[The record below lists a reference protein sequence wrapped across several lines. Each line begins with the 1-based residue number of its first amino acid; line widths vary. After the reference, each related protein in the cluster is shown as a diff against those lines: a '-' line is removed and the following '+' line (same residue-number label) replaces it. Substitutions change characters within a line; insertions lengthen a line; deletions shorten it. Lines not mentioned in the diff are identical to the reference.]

1 MSEIPAIE
9 VAGLIRAFGSNV
21 ALDRIDLRVPDGAIY
36 GFLGPNGA
44 GKTTTIR
51 ILTGLITPSS
61 GTARIFGED
70 VVRSSAATRALVG
83 FLPDVP
89 AFYPWM
95 TAAEFLHFAGQL
107 FGLDDATLAER
118 VPTML
123 DMAGLAGVKTRVG
136 GFSRGM
142 KQRLGIAQALIN
154 APRLLLLDEPTSA
167 LDPMGRKEVL
177 DLIASLRGRA
187 TVFFSSHILADVER
201 VCDEVAILNRGRVV
215 AQAGVD
221 QLKARHSGDVIA
233 VEIAGDPSPL
243 LNAVAGEPWLNRV
256 ERSDGEV
263 RFSVSD
269 LSSAQRE
276 IPRAIA
282 AAGLELKRF
291 ERGEATLEEVFV
303 ELVGT
308 AAP

>member
-1 MSEIPAIE
+1 VTGSAIDIQ
-9 VAGLIRAFGSNV
+9 GLTRRFGKHV
-21 ALDRIDLRVPDGAIY
+21 ALDQIDLRVPEGSIF

-51 ILTGLITPSS
+51 ILTGLIPPTS
-61 GTARIFGED
+61 GVARVFGED
-70 VVRSSAATRALVG
+70 VTEGSAQTRGLIG

-95 TAAEFLHFAGQL
+95 TAPEFLRFAGLL
-107 FGLDDATLAER
+107 FSLDEATLEER
-118 VPTML
+118 VPTLL
-123 DMAGLAGVKTRVG
+123 DMAGLAGVRTKVG

-154 APRLLLLDEPTSA
+154 TPRLLLLDEPTSA

-177 DLIASLRGRA
+177 DLIASLKGRA
-187 TVFFSSHILADVER
+187 TVFFSSHILADIER

-215 AQAGVD
+215 TQAPVE
-221 QLKARHSGDVIA
+221 QLKTRRRGNVIA
-233 VEIAGDPSPL
+233 VEIVGDPTPML
-243 LNAVAGEPWLNRV
+243 DALAGEGWLTRV
-256 ERSDGEV
+256 ERSDGV
-263 RFSVSD
+263 MRFSVSD
-269 LSSAQRE
+269 VSLAQRE

-291 ERGEATLEEVFV
+291 EPGEVTLEEVFV
-303 ELVGT
+303 ELVGSGQ
-308 AAP
+308 